1 MNSECIGEVLNVI
14 ERSGTKKD
22 GTAFNAWAIVVK
34 EQGGSYPD
42 SLLADFFGD
51 KPVAKPNVGD
61 IVVVHFHQRVSEYNG
76 KFYGQN
82 NLWKIEVL
90 QTGGEATGEA
100 TPTQSEALAP
110 QDEIGAEERVKLP
123 F

>member
-1 MNSECIGEVLNVI
+1 MNSEFTGEVLNVI
-14 ERSGTKKD
+14 EKSGTKKD

-34 EQGGSYPD
+34 EQDGSYPD

-51 KPVAKPNVGD
+51 KTVTKPNVGD

-82 NLWKIEVL
+82 NLWKVEILRAGGVTTRETTPE
-90 QTGGEATGEA
+90 QTEAI
-100 TPTQSEALAP
+100 AP
-110 QDEIGAEERVKLP
+110 QDEIGAEEKAKLP